1 MNTNEQ
7 MAALVYES
15 FAELNGESKRLFL
28 SKMFS
33 KCYKGRRVKD
43 GADMTSDL
51 SEKLRGIHYYV
62 FGIQNNP
69 YLTSE
74 SKTLQSLIN
83 GVSDKQRAAKLRWGI
98 NRCLD
103 QYKHIAART
112 KEHVFLLEMIDVL
125 LDITYE

>member
-1 MNTNEQ
+1 MKKATDVYAEFK
-7 MAALVYES
+7 ALRKTE
-15 FAELNGESKRLFL
+15 KREFL
-28 SKMFS
+28 TKMFS
-33 KCYKGRRVKD
+33 KCYQGRCVKD
-43 GADMTSDL
+43 GADMASDL

-83 GVSDKQRAAKLRWGI
+83 GMSDKQRAAKLRWGI

-125 LDITYE
+125 LDITY